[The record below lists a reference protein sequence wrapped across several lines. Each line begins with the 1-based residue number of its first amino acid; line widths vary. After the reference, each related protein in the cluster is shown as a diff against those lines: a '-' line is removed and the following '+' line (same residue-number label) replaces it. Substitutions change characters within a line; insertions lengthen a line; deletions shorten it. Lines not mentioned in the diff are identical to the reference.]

1 MKNFKNITG
10 ILVLSIALL
19 SCNDNST
26 ETESDNSKDGTT
38 TTKSNIKKTRNS
50 EGLVIAYYVQDS
62 ISTGFNFYR
71 EIDSMLKSKERGFER
86 ELRGKYENYQRYE
99 DNIRKKMDAGEITG
113 YQLEEIQQEA
123 MQKQERIATFER
135 QRGAELQKES
145 MNYQNALMNKI
156 SEAGREFSEEHNLD
170 MLFFYQKGGQITY
183 ISNAFDVTED
193 FIAFLNKREEEI
205 MTGVEKEMEDHEG
218 DDDETVGLQ
227 GLNK

>member
-1 MKNFKNITG
+1 MKNFIKITG
-10 ILVLSIALL
+10 AIVLFIALF
-19 SCNDNST
+19 SCNESSPEKNNSSKEAKT
-26 ETESDNSKDGTT
+26 NTSD
-38 TTKSNIKKTRNS
+38 IKKTRNS
-50 EGLVIAYYVQDS
+50 EGLIIAYYVQDS

-71 EIDSMLKSKERGFER
+71 EIDSMLRSKERGFER

-145 MNYQNALMNKI
+145 MNYQRALMNKI

-183 ISNAFDVTED
+183 ISNAFDMTEE
-193 FIAFLNKREEEI
+193 FISFLNKREDEI
-205 MTGVEKEMEDHEG
+205 MSGVEEEMEDQDENE
-218 DDDETVGLQ
+218 DETVGLQ
-227 GLNK
+227 GLNN